1 MGKALI
7 DMGANINL
15 MSLSMC
21 QRIRNMKVFP
31 TRMTLQLTD
40 CSIIRLY
47 GVVEDVLINVRQFT
61 FPVNFVIIDIEKD
74 FDIPLILGR
83 PFMLTVK
90 YVVDMGNV
98 NLEMSVE
105 DQKATF
111 NLFEAIKHPN
121 DSKTCFKVEAIKQEA
136 DLARRHLKSM
146 FLEEDEVKPIV
157 NPADSSIVFMGPK

>member
-47 GVVEDVLINVRQFT
+47 GVVEDVLINVAS
-61 FPVNFVIIDIEKD
+61 IWC
-74 FDIPLILGR
+74 FDG
-83 PFMLTVK
+83 
-90 YVVDMGNV
+90 
-98 NLEMSVE
+98 
-105 DQKATF
+105 
-111 NLFEAIKHPN
+111 
-121 DSKTCFKVEAIKQEA
+121 
-136 DLARRHLKSM
+136 
-146 FLEEDEVKPIV
+146 FLRKKKI
-157 NPADSSIVFMGPK
+157 AMAY